1 MVSSGYRLSNF
12 KKTPKFSLVGKTRFY
27 ITCIA
32 LLSIYVD
39 VKAQIINPFFEDWHW
54 VTIAQ
59 PYLDPDGWVTSN
71 ENIVG
76 GFATTPIDRI
86 TDSIG
91 NYTRMASEAWGIDAQ
106 LSALISQRIPT
117 KNLTRLNIT
126 AQCDTLWG
134 TGKCVISLI
143 GQDYTDVLYTDS
155 IAVEET
161 EFHTRSINFLPAWID
176 DHDSITIQLTAYG
189 NIDIWDMEEDG
200 YSVFYVD
207 RVTANQQFLVP
218 GRKWI
223 YAYNVYDFLPDPL
236 VDQTIETITVG
247 NDTLINGL
255 SYYQL
260 IITKAPPCGVFD
272 TLEYLREDGGKI
284 YRLSRDHSQ
293 EFLMIDFDETTSY
306 PLLYDGHFGGIDT
319 AMAIVDSFGI
329 ETIMDGSQVE
339 VQYLHIIN
347 NQSYSDDTEYKVY
360 KGVGFVQYGL
370 LFPDL
375 GTGLCDVMEGIQ
387 LRCYTDGIDTLHFT
401 EFGCYEITLG
411 NATHDLA
418 INEIIISPNPVSDEI
433 VLPDDF
439 IVELCYTMYGQP
451 VPFFQSGNK
460 LDVHDWQPGMYLLKL
475 NNRYTQEAGISRIVK
490 H

>member
-1 MVSSGYRLSNF
+1 RASDSTGYYASISSSGWGVDA
-12 KKTPKFSLVGKTRFY
+12 SL
-27 ITCIA
+27 
-32 LLSIYVD
+32 
-39 VKAQIINPFFEDWHW
+39 P
-54 VTIAQ
+54 
-59 PYLDPDGWVTSN
+59 
-71 ENIVG
+71 
-76 GFATTPIDRI
+76 GFM
-86 TDSIG
+86 
-91 NYTRMASEAWGIDAQ
+91 Y
-106 LSALISQRIPT
+106 QRIPT
-117 KNLTRLNIT
+117 KNLSRLNII
-126 AQCDTLWG
+126 ARCDSLWG
-134 TGKCVISLI
+134 TGKCVIRIS
-143 GQDYTDVLYTDS
+143 GENNWDFLYTDS
-155 IAVEET
+155 IGVQEE
-161 EFHTRSINFLPAWID
+161 EFIKRSIDIPGEWNSLY
-176 DHDSITIQLTAYG
+176 DSITIKLEASGYV
-189 NIDIWDMEEDG
+189 DMWDEMDDG
-200 YSVFYVD
+200 YATFLIH
-207 RVTANQQFLVP
+207 RVTANQRLLAP

-236 VDQTIETITVG
+236 VEQTIETITVG

-260 IITKAPPCGVFD
+260 IITKAQPCGVFD

-306 PLLYDGHFGGIDT
+306 PLLYDGHFGDIDT
-319 AMAIVDSFGI
+319 AMAIIDSFGI
-329 ETIMDGSQVE
+329 ETIIDGSQVE

-347 NQSYSDDTEYKVY
+347 NQSYDDDTEYKVY

-411 NATHDLA
+411 NATNDLA
-418 INEIIISPNPVSDEI
+418 FNEIILSPNPVSDEI

-439 IVELCYTMYGQP
+439 LVERCYSIHGQS

-460 LDVHDWQPGMYLLKL
+460 LDVHDWPPGMYLLKL
-475 NNRYTQEAGISRIVK
+475 SNRYTQEAGICRIIRQ
-490 H
+490 